1 MSDYDLLGIQ
11 PGASPQDAKR
21 ARNRLAR
28 ELHPD
33 RPGNKGADPSKLAEI
48 NAAFDRILAGAPKL
62 EKAAQTAQPRAR
74 PEAWRDFEDFDAQP
88 GAGKAKD
95 STSNGA
101 RNDSRYRRN
110 PDEFQNRYS
119 RAGQQQRHSRQQHE
133 SAGQGARS
141 SAEAARDFYARARA
155 DTASRQEELRQKA
168 EARAAREAA
177 AAGETTRS
185 AAPEAALNAS
195 MDQREQMRQ
204 AIEKRKK
211 QEAYR
216 RVTELRGGIYP
227 GPNERIDPNRGDLPS
242 FHMAEHIRFQGRT
255 MQIHLANEA
264 KDGRN
269 IIAMPEMEMV
279 QGRTIRQ
286 GRGVSLFE
294 VSSASG
300 AGMKPVDAEKNPV
313 ANASGLK
320 VEVIFGSEI
329 AKKMKR
335 ETGARE

>member
-1 MSDYDLLGIQ
+1 MSDYDLLGLQ

-33 RPGNKGADPSKLAEI
+33 RPENKGADPSKLAEI

-74 PEAWRDFEDFDAQP
+74 PEAWRDFEDFDSQP
-88 GAGKAKD
+88 GAGETKN
-95 STSNGA
+95 STSNST
-101 RNDSRYRRN
+101 RNNSRYRRN
-110 PDEFQNRYS
+110 PEDFQNRYS
-119 RAGQQQRHSRQQHE
+119 RAGQEQRHSRQQHE
-133 SAGQGARS
+133 GAGQGARA

-155 DTASRQEELRQKA
+155 DTTRRQEELRQKA

-177 AAGETTRS
+177 GDETTRS

-227 GPNERIDPNRGDLPS
+227 DPRERIDPNRGDLPG

-269 IIAMPEMEMV
+269 IIAMPEMEV
-279 QGRTIRQ
+279 IQGRTVRQ
-286 GRGVSLFE
+286 GRGVSVFE
-294 VSSASG
+294 VSSGAG
-300 AGMKPVDAEKNPV
+300 AGMKPVEAEKNPV

-320 VEVIFGSEI
+320 VEVVFGSEI

-335 ETGARE
+335 ETGARD